1 MIYVEEF
8 VLRAKQLSFF
18 CEKDISSMPNLK
30 HLEIRCLDSKF
41 EIDFE
46 DFKHIKN
53 LEKIVFDVDCF
64 LAEDIERQIPSW
76 KQKLEH
82 LQVEFL

>member
-1 MIYVEEF
+1 
-8 VLRAKQLSFF
+8 
-18 CEKDISSMPNLK
+18 MPNLK
-30 HLEIRCLDSKF
+30 HLEIHCLDSKF